1 MILSSS
7 FSLKESN
14 KAKLETLSIFKK
26 EYSDATSKFVDYLW
40 NTRLELN
47 GRILDVE
54 QCLYDC
60 PSMMPNIPKITTRL
74 SARALK
80 CAATQACGIVN
91 AVLRTR
97 TKQEN
102 KLMHTEVKSECEKD

>member
-1 MILSSS
+1 
-7 FSLKESN
+7 
-14 KAKLETLSIFKK
+14 
-26 EYSDATSKFVDYLW
+26 
-40 NTRLELN
+40 
-47 GRILDVE
+47 
-54 QCLYDC
+54 
-60 PSMMPNIPKITTRL
+60 MMPNIPKITTRL